1 MKRVLLLLLQFD
13 SPTQIHSLK
22 HKGTHTLPAPD
33 VNTHTHTHIHTYIHV
48 QTLLCTKW
56 PPPFSRHTFEE
67 SRNNIFVV
75 VGRFVESTNIEFVI
89 ARDNKFRAF
98 TVFKRSA
105 CVWIIWWCISSMNSI
120 ILFLEYVKAGF
131 NHV

>member
-1 MKRVLLLLLQFD
+1 MKKRVLLLLQFD

-33 VNTHTHTHIHTYIHV
+33 ANTHTHTHV

-67 SRNNIFVV
+67 PPTGSTALAVDSVSR
-75 VGRFVESTNIEFVI
+75 
-89 ARDNKFRAF
+89 
-98 TVFKRSA
+98 
-105 CVWIIWWCISSMNSI
+105 
-120 ILFLEYVKAGF
+120 VKGDS
-131 NHV
+131 HPDVQC